1 MIAEFEGPTFAFL
14 MVNFFPFCYIRDIY
28 SSLSY
33 HSSSQLEA
41 KQLLSGLELSEAEG
55 KSELPDCLAHERDR
69 HSRAFDSPF
78 PSAADETIV
87 RYLNDRPTIE
97 ALQSNEAFLRLA
109 APPRLEEEKNSGS
122 RGDESSPR
130 APQSSTSQDSEL
142 KVSSPSA
149 TSICSAHRLEI
160 LKQRQHDAK
169 LEKLKERIRKQW
181 EHSEELSGRGKHL
194 GYAEQPV
201 VVTNVENTV
210 TPKVRKV
217 TAVPAAPSYRGM
229 EVQILSLLAVQGEGA
244 KLNPLRN
251 ISKHGPHALGNMGVN
266 NVV

>member
-1 MIAEFEGPTFAFL
+1 MMNVLIAEFESPTFVLL

-41 KQLLSGLELSEAEG
+41 KHLLSGLELSETEG
-55 KSELPDCLAHERDR
+55 KSELSACLAHEQDERDR
-69 HSRAFDSPF
+69 HGRGFDSPF
-78 PSAADETIV
+78 PSAADETVV
-87 RYLNDRPTIE
+87 RYLNDRPTID

-122 RGDESSPR
+122 RGDESSAR
-130 APQSSTSQDSEL
+130 ASQSNMSQDSEL

-181 EHSEELSGRGKHL
+181 EHSEELSGRGQRL
-194 GYAEQPV
+194 GYTEQPV

-229 EVQILSLLAVQGEGA
+229 EVQIPSLLAGRGEGA
-244 KLNPLRN
+244 ELNPPSS
-251 ISKHGPHALGNMGVN
+251 ISKHGPGS
-266 NVV
+266 